1 MVNIKSFSFMKKLF
15 LPLLFVALFVIFT
28 PQKSHAVNWMMI
40 QGTEQRA
47 IKKGKKT
54 PFLRVWGFVQP
65 QFVYQ
70 SNGAYAPFKGN
81 FGGTGPDENVGNGH
95 SSFLIRRARIGARGA
110 ISDRI
115 SYFFLTEFGDNGFT
129 RRNGASNPGRTQSVA
144 VLTDATVTVRILG
157 DMLYLRMGQLKLPFG
172 IDGFQGIPAWTFAS
186 ESEVTAQMLLR
197 PNRNWAADTG
207 IGAARLIGAYRDIG
221 AMLFG
226 EAKVGPGK
234 IGYGVGVFNGN
245 NVNQQD
251 DNQNKDII
259 GKVQYDMK
267 IGKLIVEV
275 GGSFA
280 FGKHTQLILN
290 YRRLGAELE
299 VKYGPFGVRGEYI
312 VGADEQT
319 AARQLSTGAKEIND
333 RGFYAMGWYYI
344 IPKTLHFLVRYDQFV
359 ADNEANQSE
368 DYVNR
373 LTFGLNFH
381 FFKQNKFIFNYE
393 KVLRDTFTKTG
404 GVSYRDGDD
413 IFHAQF
419 IFIFG

>member
-1 MVNIKSFSFMKKLF
+1 MVFSASFNFMKKLF
-15 LPLLFVALFVIFT
+15 LPLFFIAMFVIFT
-28 PQKSHAVNWMMI
+28 PQKSHAKNWMMI
-40 QGTEQRA
+40 QGTEQKAR
-47 IKKGKKT
+47 KKGKKGA
-54 PFLRVWGFVQP
+54 FLRVWGFVQP
-65 QFVYQ
+65 QFTYQ
-70 SNGAYAPFKGN
+70 SNGRYAPFKGN
-81 FGGTGPDENVGNGH
+81 VNGGAGNVNVGRGH
-95 SSFLIRRARIGARGA
+95 SSFLIRRARLGARGA
-110 ISDRI
+110 LNDRI

-129 RRNGASNPGRTQSVA
+129 RRNGASNPARTQSVA

-157 DMLYLRMGQLKLPFG
+157 EMLYLRMGQLKLPFG

-226 EAKVGPGK
+226 EVKVGPGK
-234 IGYGVGVFNGN
+234 IGYGVGLFNGN

-251 DNQNKDII
+251 DNQNKDVI
-259 GKVQYDMK
+259 GKAQYDIK
-267 IGKLIVEV
+267 IGKFSAEI

-280 FGKHTQLILN
+280 FGKHTELLLN
-290 YRRLGAELE
+290 YMRLGGELE
-299 VKYGPFGVRGEYI
+299 VIYGPFGLRGEYI

-319 AARQLSTGAKEIND
+319 AARQISTGAKEIND

-344 IPKTLHFLVRYDQFV
+344 VPKTLHFLVRYDQFV
-359 ADNEANQSE
+359 ADNEAGQSE

-381 FFKQNKFIFNYE
+381 FLKQNKFIFNYE
-393 KVLRDTFTKTG
+393 KVLRDTFTKSG
-404 GVSYRDGDD
+404 GVAYRDGDD